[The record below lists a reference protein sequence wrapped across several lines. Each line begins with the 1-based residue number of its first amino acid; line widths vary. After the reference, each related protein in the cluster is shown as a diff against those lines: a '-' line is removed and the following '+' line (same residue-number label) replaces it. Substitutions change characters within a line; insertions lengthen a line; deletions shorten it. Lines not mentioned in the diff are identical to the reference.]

1 MKLRTLEGNEM
12 LLLVI
17 LGPLLSTWSGN
28 RRHLWKTEGSSG
40 WRNQLTWTQSK
51 RTNHLHRTIETLRLG
66 KTLKIIYSNHQPTT
80 NQAILPRCH
89 IYPTFSPLHQHLWTQ
104 ALASYSNC
112 LANLPGQRTGLQLLM
127 RAQSWRLGNQG
138 VWCLVLLQ
146 EQGNRKRNAPRFLP
160 PFCWMG
166 DLGTG
171 CWPRVS
177 PFMAWEWLMMKHCLG
192 FTCGIPKS

>member
-1 MKLRTLEGNEM
+1 MGWGSTAKGSDIGQFCAPPRLLSWGCSIGCGRRGCPIPPLFQRLTLEGNEM
-12 LLLVI
+12 MLLVI

-89 IYPTFSPLHQHLWTQ
+89 IYPTFSPLHQHL
-104 ALASYSNC
+104 
-112 LANLPGQRTGLQLLM
+112 
-127 RAQSWRLGNQG
+127 
-138 VWCLVLLQ
+138 
-146 EQGNRKRNAPRFLP
+146 
-160 PFCWMG
+160 
-166 DLGTG
+166 
-171 CWPRVS
+171 
-177 PFMAWEWLMMKHCLG
+177 
-192 FTCGIPKS
+192 